1 MATTANTSSTTPTVR
16 GNHPAGRALQA
27 GVAARRVVEPV
38 GPVLR
43 LVQDP
48 TVTVPEQWADVV
60 PLRRPDVGRPAVARP
75 AVAGRPPV
83 ADRPAPLRLTRR
95 GRRAV
100 LGLVVAGGLGLAA
113 LAGPV
118 VFGGQPADGG
128 LALAGESSV
137 VVAPGDTLWSIAGTI
152 APDAD
157 PRGVVDALRS
167 LNDLDGVALVPGQV
181 LQVP

>member
-48 TVTVPEQWADVV
+48 TVTVREPVQEQWAEVV
-60 PLRRPDVGRPAVARP
+60 PLRRP
-75 AVAGRPPV
+75 AVAGRPLV

>member
-1 MATTANTSSTTPTVR
+1 MATTANTSSTTPTGRVV
-16 GNHPAGRALQA
+16 AADGRALQA

-48 TVTVPEQWADVV
+48 TVTVREPVPEQWADVV
-60 PLRRPDVGRPAVARP
+60 PLRRP

-118 VFGGQPADGG
+118 VFGGQPAGGG

-167 LNDLDGVALVPGQV
+167 MNDLDGVTLVPGQV